1 MPKIKAGVIVFPG
14 SNCDRDAGFALEKI
28 GFDYDY
34 IWHDFEKV
42 LDYDFLFLPGGFS
55 YGDYLRAGA
64 LAKFSPVMKNVEK
77 FIEGE
82 RGLVLGVCNGF
93 QILTESGILKGALSQ
108 NEKMKFI
115 CDDVHVEI
123 KNRKSPFT
131 KYIEKETLEI
141 PIAHMDGNFK
151 IEEKDYNDL
160 KENDQIVFEYKDN
173 PNGSYKNI
181 AGIMNDKKNVL
192 GMMPHPERNAVKLLG
207 NGDGASILLSI
218 RRFLENE

>member
-1 MPKIKAGVIVFPG
+1 MHKKRAGIIVFPG

-28 GFDYDY
+28 GFDYEY
-34 IWHDFEKV
+34 IWHDFDKI
-42 LDYDFLFLPGGFS
+42 LNYDFIFLPGGFS

-64 LAKFSPVMKNVEK
+64 LAKFSPVMNKVEK
-77 FIEGE
+77 YVEKN

-115 CDDVHVEI
+115 CDDIDIKI
-123 KNRKSPFT
+123 KNHNSPFT
-131 KYIEKETLEI
+131 KYIEKEYLKI
-141 PIAHMDGNFK
+141 PIAHMDGNFR
-151 IEEKDYNDL
+151 ISEEDYKVLL
-160 KENDQIVFEYKDN
+160 KNDQIIFEYKDN
-173 PNGSYKNI
+173 PNGSYKDV
-181 AGIMNDKKNVL
+181 AGITNEKKNVL

-207 NGDGASILLSI
+207 NGDGALILLSI